1 MGVPGLFRNIVT
13 NHKETYYWKNNEKI
27 SYLFMDFNA
36 NMHSIIARYMSEN
49 KEKLEKLTKAKIETL
64 LITEIINEAIK
75 IRKVINPTKLL
86 YIALDGVVPMGKMH
100 QQRSRRYKATTEN
113 SSTAKI
119 WDKSGSLSPQTVFM
133 KKFSKKMKSAISSSK
148 FGDLKVIFSDSS
160 EPGEGE
166 HKIIPYI
173 KMLID
178 DSNKNKK
185 NKKKEKKEKK
195 ENSPPIIKIKIKNGG
210 AIDKNDNVCIM
221 SPDADLIVLS
231 LVFFQDKNILILKEY
246 DGDAKNLKLD
256 LDDDV
261 EYFYVSV
268 REYQKILFKK
278 LDIDPMQFDLK
289 RVVADIMM
297 IFSFGGNDFTKPF
310 PFMKLK
316 DTLYINN
323 KRISPFDYVLKMYR
337 KILYDTKE
345 YLVDEQSDLNISF
358 FLKIIEEIGKIEQ
371 DLGQNRKREID
382 RLQKP
387 NSNQIKNQLK
397 REEDSKLSEEDIIEN
412 RITNAEYYSPL
423 HPEYKKYKYLFTGKR
438 NIDYYAN
445 PSHWKNQYYSHFF
458 NINQNDYNEYKT
470 YIKKI
475 VHEYVKSLVWSQKYY
490 FGLLPS
496 WDYYYH
502 FRVAPFASDIYNTL
516 KNIKNIDFKFE
527 LGKPVSSQ
535 QQLAMI
541 LPPQKANLL
550 LKKNQKFLTSSKS
563 PIIQYYPTKFE
574 LDVVDGRKKMYS
586 EVLLPK
592 IDINNIKKYIV

>member
-1 MGVPGLFRNIVT
+1 MGVPGLFRDIVKK
-13 NHKETYYWKNNEKI
+13 HKETYYWKNNEKI

-36 NMHSIIARYMSEN
+36 NMHNIIARYMSEN

-64 LITEIINEAIK
+64 LIAEIINEAIK

-100 QQRSRRYKATTEN
+100 QQRSRRYKATTDV
-113 SSTAKI
+113 SSSAQI
-119 WDKSGSLSPQTVFM
+119 WDKSGSLSPQTAFM
-133 KKFSKKMKSAISSSK
+133 KKFSKKMKSTISSGK

-178 DSNKNKK
+178 DSNKK
-185 NKKKEKKEKK
+185 NKKKKKEISN
-195 ENSPPIIKIKIKNGG
+195 NSSPTIKIKIKNGG
-210 AIDKNDNVCIM
+210 MIDENDNVCIM

-246 DGDAKNLKLD
+246 DDNAKNLKLD
-256 LDDDV
+256 LDDNV

-278 LDIDPMQFDLK
+278 LDINPIQFDLK

-337 KILYDTKE
+337 KILHDTKE
-345 YLVDEQSDLNISF
+345 YLVDEQSDLNIPF
-358 FLKIIEEIGKIEQ
+358 FLKIIEEIGKIEN
-371 DLGQNRKREID
+371 DLGKNRKRDID
-382 RLQKP
+382 KLQKP
-387 NSNQIKNQLK
+387 NSNQIKNELK
-397 REEDSKLSEEDIIEN
+397 KEEDSKMSEQEIIEN
-412 RITNAEYYSPL
+412 RMKNSYYYSPL
-423 HPEYKKYKYLFTGKR
+423 HPEYKKHKYLFTGKR

-445 PSHWKNQYYSHFF
+445 PGYWKNQYYSHFF
-458 NINQNDYNEYKT
+458 NINQNDYNEYKI

-490 FGLLPS
+490 FGKLPS